1 MDECIGRYGRH
12 RLYGVPVSVL
22 STHSPIAHQIP
33 YTKSMNNT
41 QPNFD
46 RFSFAALA
54 GRVGQQPANYAND
67 MGDGDF
73 DDYFTAEDYDRRRY
87 ETEMRR
93 QRRGY

>member
-1 MDECIGRYGRH
+1 M
-12 RLYGVPVSVL
+12 SVL
-22 STHSPIAHQIP
+22 STHSPIARLTP

-54 GRVGQQPANYAND
+54 GRAGQQPANYAND

-93 QRRGY
+93 MRYGR